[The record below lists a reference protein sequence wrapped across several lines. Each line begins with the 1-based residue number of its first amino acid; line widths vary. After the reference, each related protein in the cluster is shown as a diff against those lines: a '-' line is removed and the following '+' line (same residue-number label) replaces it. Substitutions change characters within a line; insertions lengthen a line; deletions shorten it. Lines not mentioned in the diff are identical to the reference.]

1 MWTNV
6 TYRARTVGRSRI
18 LYPPKRSCNGPSLTV
33 TDRYVT
39 QADLVIPLT
48 HQSVARD
55 RELAAEGLFP
65 LILGGHD
72 HDPYIETINN
82 STFIKVGKPVKQSG
96 RVYLYVRFYLFFC
109 FGRHVLALHFHS

>member
-1 MWTNV
+1 MCDAQVALLGLLTED
-6 TYRARTVGRSRI
+6 
-18 LYPPKRSCNGPSLTV
+18 PSLYRPDAFHEATILPLAPEA
-33 TDRYVT
+33 RRLRIEMLET
-39 QADLVIPLT
+39 QKADLVLPLT

-82 STFIKVGKPVKQSG
+82 STFVKVRKPHASYFTLTFERPG
-96 RVYLYVRFYLFFC
+96 RLF
-109 FGRHVLALHFHS
+109 